1 MEAILAPI
9 KLYILGLMF
18 DKRKRA
24 MSLKTVKVPENIEPI
39 FARMEPIVSSFFS
52 SRIFKPEQGTIE
64 IGDER
69 YILVRGAA
77 LSVEFFAFV
86 KRLFG
91 AGRETEANEFAR
103 NMLFDFAHAIGKS
116 DAESFHAKMHL
127 DDPIARL
134 SAGPIHFAH
143 TGWALVDILPE
154 SHPSADKDYYLIY
167 DHPYSFE
174 ADAWLRHKRSSDTPV
189 CIMNAGYSSG
199 WCEASFGISLVTVE
213 ILCRAAGDHTCR
225 FIMAPPES
233 IAQRVE
239 QYVKH
244 RHDKVSR
251 LLAGNLP
258 DFFNRKLAEERFRHN
273 DMLCGI
279 NRVLEK
285 SLTCKNEEDL
295 AQLCLV
301 EAQNLTKSKFGFLG
315 EINKAGNLDVLAL
328 SDPGWSLCRIP
339 KTNAVKMI
347 QNMEIRG
354 IWGSVLKNGKSLIAN
369 EPYSHPDSVGTPEG
383 HPQLTSFLGVPLQ
396 EGGTTIGMI
405 ALANKESGYVAADQK
420 TIEALATAFTE
431 ALMRKRAE
439 NQLAK
444 AKEAAEAANRA
455 KSAFLANMS
464 HEIRTPM
471 TAILGFSDILLGDT
485 TRKEAVEAVHIIK
498 RNGEYLLAIINDIL
512 DLSKIETGKFEI
524 TPSLC
529 SPGQI
534 VSDVLSTMKIAADD
548 QGLSLSLDYEGHVPE
563 NIRTDPFSL
572 RQILVNLIGNAIK
585 FTEIGGVRVVLRS
598 IAGDDNQS
606 KLNFDIIDTGIGMSE
621 QQTDMLF
628 QPFSQVDMSTR
639 RRFGGTGL
647 GLAISRRLALMLGG
661 DITVKS
667 APGKGSRF
675 SVTIDA
681 GPLDGIKLIDRP
693 SQAAE
698 PSSQALIEELNLN
711 CRILLAEDGPDNQRL
726 IAFILRK
733 AGAQVTLV
741 ENGQQALRCAL
752 EAQQENCPFDVV
764 LMDMQMPVMDG
775 YQAAR
780 NLRKAGYTNPIVA
793 LTAQAMLGDYK
804 RCIDAGCDGYLTKP
818 INRAEL
824 LKSLKEFA
832 LKERCLSAN
841 E

>member
-1 MEAILAPI
+1 
-9 KLYILGLMF
+9 MF
-18 DKRKRA
+18 DKRKQA

-39 FARMEPIVSSFFS
+39 FAQMEPIVSSFFS

-91 AGRETEANEFAR
+91 AGRETEANDFAR

-127 DDPIARL
+127 DDPISRL

-143 TGWALVDILPE
+143 TGWAFVDILPE
-154 SHPSADKDYYLIY
+154 SNPSTDKDYYLIY

-189 CIMNAGYSSG
+189 CIMNAGYSAG
-199 WCEASFGISLVTVE
+199 WCEASFGLSLVTVE

-225 FIMAPPES
+225 FIMAPPET
-233 IAQRVE
+233 IADRVE
-239 QYVKH
+239 QYAK
-244 RHDKVSR
+244 RHHDAASR
-251 LLAGNLP
+251 LLVSDLP

-273 DMLCGI
+273 NMLCAI

-285 SLTCKNEEDL
+285 SLTFKNDEDL
-295 AQLCLV
+295 ARLCLV
-301 EAQNLTKSKFGFLG
+301 ESQNLTKSKFGFLG
-315 EINKAGNLDVLAL
+315 EINKAGHLDILAL
-328 SDPGWSLCRIP
+328 NDPEWSLCRIP
-339 KTNAVKMI
+339 KTNAVKML

-354 IWGSVLKNGKSLIAN
+354 IWGSVLKDGKSLITN
-369 EPYSHPDSVGTPEG
+369 EPYSHPDSVGTTEG

-405 ALANKESGYVAADQK
+405 ALANKESGYDAADQK
-420 TIEALATAFTE
+420 TIESLATAFTE

-439 NQLAK
+439 SQLAK

-524 TPSLC
+524 TPSHC

-534 VSDVLSTMKIAADD
+534 VSDVLSTMKIAAEDR
-548 QGLSLSLDYEGHVPE
+548 GLSLSLDYEGHVPE
-563 NIRTDPFSL
+563 NIHTDPFSL

-598 IAGDDNQS
+598 VAGDDNQS

-621 QQTDMLF
+621 QQIDMLF
-628 QPFSQVDMSTR
+628 KPFSQVDMSTR

-661 DITVKS
+661 DITVNS
-667 APGKGSRF
+667 VPGKGSTF
-675 SVTIDA
+675 SVSIDT
-681 GPLDGIKLIDRP
+681 GPLDGIKLIDHP
-693 SQAAE
+693 SQAAQ
-698 PSSQALIEELNLN
+698 PSSQALIEDLKLN
-711 CRILLAEDGPDNQRL
+711 CRVLLAEDGPDNQRL

-733 AGAQVTLV
+733 AGAHVTLA
-741 ENGQQALRCAL
+741 ENGQQALEFAL
-752 EAQQENCPFDVV
+752 KAHQENCPFDVV

-775 YQAAR
+775 YQATKS
-780 NLRKAGYTNPIVA
+780 LRIAGYTKSIVA
-793 LTAQAMLGDYK
+793 LTAQAMLGDYQ
-804 RCIDAGCDGYLTKP
+804 RCIDAGCDGYITKP
-818 INRAEL
+818 IDRNQL
-824 LKSLKEFA
+824 LKSLQTFA
-832 LKERCLSAN
+832 LKESCC
-841 E
+841 

>member
-1 MEAILAPI
+1 
-9 KLYILGLMF
+9 
-18 DKRKRA
+18 

-39 FARMEPIVSSFFS
+39 FAQMEPIVSSFFS

-77 LSVEFFAFV
+77 LSIEFFALI

-91 AGRETEANEFAR
+91 AGREAEANEFAR
-103 NMLFDFAHAIGKS
+103 NILFDFAHAIGKS
-116 DAESFHAKMHL
+116 DAECFHAKMHL
-127 DDPIARL
+127 EDPVAKL

-143 TGWALVDILPE
+143 SGWAFVDISPE

-174 ADAWLRHKRSSDTPV
+174 ADAWLRHKRTSESPV
-189 CIMNAGYSSG
+189 CMMNAGYSSG
-199 WCEASFGISLVTVE
+199 WCEASFGLSLVTVE

-225 FIMAPPES
+225 FIMAPPET
-233 IAQRVE
+233 IAGRVE

-244 RHDKVSR
+244 RHDAASR
-251 LLAGNLP
+251 LLESNLP
-258 DFFNRKLAEERFRHN
+258 EFFTRKLAEERLQHN
-273 DMLCGI
+273 DMLCAI
-279 NRVLEK
+279 NRVFEK
-285 SLTCKNEEDL
+285 SLTCKNGEEL
-295 AQLCLV
+295 AQLCLL
-301 EAQNLTKSKFGFLG
+301 EAQNLSKSKFGFIG
-315 EINKAGNLDVLAL
+315 EINKAENFDILAL

-339 KTNAVKMI
+339 KTDAVTMI

-354 IWGSVLKNGKSLIAN
+354 IWGSVLKEGKSLITN
-369 EPYSHPDSVGTPEG
+369 DPYTHPVSVGTPEG
-383 HPQLTSFLGVPLQ
+383 HPRLTTFLGVPLQ
-396 EGGTTIGMI
+396 EGGRTIGMI
-405 ALANKESGYVAADQK
+405 ALANKESGYDATDQK
-420 TIEALATAFTE
+420 IIESLATAFTE

-485 TRKEAVEAVHIIK
+485 TRQEANEAARIIK

-524 TPSLC
+524 TPSVC

-534 VSDVLSTMKIAADD
+534 VSDVLSTMKISADAK
-548 QGLSLSLDYEGHVPE
+548 GLSLSLDYEGDLPE
-563 NIRTDPFSL
+563 SIHSDPFSL

-585 FTEIGGVRVVLRS
+585 FTEIGGVQVVLRS
-598 IAGDDNQS
+598 FAGADNLP
-606 KLNFDIIDTGIGMSE
+606 KFNFDIIDTGIGLSE
-621 QQTDMLF
+621 QQIDMLF

-647 GLAISRRLALMLGG
+647 GLAISRRLAVMLGG
-661 DITVKS
+661 DITVHS
-667 APGKGSRF
+667 VPGKGSRF
-675 SVTIDA
+675 SVTIDT
-681 GPLDGIKLIDRP
+681 GPLDGIKLVDCP
-693 SQAAE
+693 SHAAQ
-698 PSSQALIEELNLN
+698 PSSRDSIENLSLN

-733 AGAQVTLV
+733 AGADVTLA
-741 ENGQQALRCAL
+741 ENGQEALNLAL
-752 EAQQENCPFDVV
+752 KAQQENRPFDIV
-764 LMDMQMPVMDG
+764 LMDMQMPIMDG
-775 YQAAR
+775 YQATKSLR
-780 NLRKAGYTNPIVA
+780 NAGYTKSIVA

-804 RCIDAGCDGYLTKP
+804 RCINAGCDGYLTKP
-818 INRAEL
+818 INRTEL
-824 LKSLKEFA
+824 LKSLAAYATKDP
-832 LKERCLSAN
+832 CSC
-841 E
+841 